1 MARYFPILTNN
12 TIRIK
17 DFEERMPR
25 TAQTWRKLQVVN
37 GGDTMRGVGEADL
50 PICNTE
56 GRDNSFIR
64 VRPFSQ
70 AGYANLTSL
79 PVYTVPRSKCS

>member
-1 MARYFPILTNN
+1 MARYFPVLTNN

-25 TAQTWRKLQVVN
+25 TAQTWRKLQIVN
-37 GGDTMRGVGEADL
+37 GGDTMRGVGDPDI

-56 GRDNSFIR
+56 GRDNSFVR
-64 VRPFSQ
+64 VCPFSP
-70 AGYANLTSL
+70 AEYINLTSL
-79 PVYTVPRSKCS
+79 SVHAVPRSKRL